1 MDLQSSVLHRVLVL
15 LSVCVNEFQERR
27 RNVCE
32 RNAASS
38 KRNKGLTQQN
48 GEKVL
53 IFMNSCLWHD
63 HREGERG
70 ERGGRGETI
79 VVMNTIKVQDT
90 DDYWWTLC
98 STVTSATT
106 NNTISLSRLLVKL
119 LEIKMI
125 T

>member
-1 MDLQSSVLHRVLVL
+1 MIT
-15 LSVCVNEFQERR
+15 ER
-27 RNVCE
+27 
-32 RNAASS
+32 
-38 KRNKGLTQQN
+38 
-48 GEKVL
+48 
-53 IFMNSCLWHD
+53 
-63 HREGERG
+63 
-70 ERGGRGETI
+70 ERGGTEGERGETI